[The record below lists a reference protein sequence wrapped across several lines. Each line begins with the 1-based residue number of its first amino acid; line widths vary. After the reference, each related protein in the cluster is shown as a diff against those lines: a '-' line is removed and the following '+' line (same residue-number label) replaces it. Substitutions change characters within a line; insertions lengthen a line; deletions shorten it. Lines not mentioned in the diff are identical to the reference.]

1 MTQTEAAEAPQDD
14 YEQMPGGPG
23 APLPIAQLAVSSHGP
38 ICGNLTNLVQGQA
51 GLTDRDIKLMVE
63 GGFHTVES
71 IAYS

>member
-1 MTQTEAAEAPQDD
+1 MVYLNDF
-14 YEQMPGGPG
+14 
-23 APLPIAQLAVSSHGP
+23 VNHS
-38 ICGNLTNLVQGQA
+38 QGQA